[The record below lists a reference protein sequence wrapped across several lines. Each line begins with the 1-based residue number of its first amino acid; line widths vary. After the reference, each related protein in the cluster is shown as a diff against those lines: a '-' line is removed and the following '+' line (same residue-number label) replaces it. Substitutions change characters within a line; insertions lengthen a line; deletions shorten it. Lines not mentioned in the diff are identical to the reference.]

1 MSEDP
6 TKILPTDSTV
16 LQEILSELR
25 ALRGEVR
32 ALDARVFTVEEKLEV
47 RSRETQPMSDRV
59 DRLLAEVAASRQEL
73 RDETTATRREL
84 REINR
89 TLRRMNVDVAR
100 ALDIQTDLE
109 DRIIVIEDK
118 LELTK

>member
-1 MSEDP
+1 
-6 TKILPTDSTV
+6 
-16 LQEILSELR
+16 
-25 ALRGEVR
+25 
-32 ALDARVFTVEEKLEV
+32 
-47 RSRETQPMSDRV
+47 MSDRV
-59 DRLLAEVAASRQEL
+59 DRLLAEVAALRQEL
-73 RDETTATRREL
+73 RDETTTTPREL

-118 LELTK
+118 LELTN

>member
-6 TKILPTDSTV
+6 TKMLPDDSVLLQQILT
-16 LQEILSELR
+16 ELR
-25 ALRGEVR
+25 SLNT
-32 ALDARVFTVEEKLEV
+32 RVSIVEEKLDV
-47 RSRETQPMSDRV
+47 RSRETQPMSDRL
-59 DRLLAEVAASRQEL
+59 DRLISEVAASRQEQ
-73 RDETTATRREL
+73 RDETIATRREL